1 MFSIKFSVD
10 NQYLNNF
17 IDSESFF
24 GENISYLATRTNLN
38 SYFKL
43 YDIENTIDIGNISYD
58 NYEYNYLL
66 LNGNLKFKKI
76 IFDYKHF
83 SYFPV
88 EDTMIPFKQYSDLNI
103 SLYPFKETYEFELYG
118 KLGISLFN
126 MDSNMDLRKLNPFST
141 ENIEFRDI
149 SSSYGEIGIIFDSFM
164 ISYKSDNILNQ
175 EIIYSDLIQSFERY
189 DYISIIWTFKE

>member
-1 MFSIKFSVD
+1 
-10 NQYLNNF
+10 
-17 IDSESFF
+17 
-24 GENISYLATRTNLN
+24 
-38 SYFKL
+38 
-43 YDIENTIDIGNISYD
+43 
-58 NYEYNYLL
+58 
-66 LNGNLKFKKI
+66 
-76 IFDYKHF
+76 
-83 SYFPV
+83 
-88 EDTMIPFKQYSDLNI
+88 MIPFKQYSDLNI

-149 SSSYGEIGIIFDSFM
+149 SSSYGEIGIIFDSFI
-164 ISYKSDNILNQ
+164 ISYKSDNILNR